1 MPEPI
6 FTIGHSTRSLET
18 FIELLQ
24 ASQVRHIAD
33 VRTLPG
39 STRHPQ
45 FNQEP
50 LRAALAERQ
59 IGYSHFRALGG
70 RRPRQPAV
78 PEDVNAYWT
87 VRSFHNYAD
96 YALGPDFAEG
106 LAALRALAADR
117 RCTLMCAEAVW
128 WRCHRRLIADHLLAA
143 GEAVF
148 HILEADDVRPAVLT
162 PGAVVGQD
170 GRVRYPAPPSEPS
183 LFPEAP

>member
-18 FIELLQ
+18 FVDLLQ
-24 ASQVRHIAD
+24 ASQVRHVAD

-39 STRHPQ
+39 SNRHPQ
-45 FNQEP
+45 FNQDP
-50 LRAALAERQ
+50 LGAGLAGRQ
-59 IGYSHFRALGG
+59 IGYSHFPRLGG

-78 PEDVNAYWT
+78 PDEVNGFWT

-106 LAALRALAADR
+106 LAQLRAVAAER
-117 RCTLMCAEAVW
+117 RCAVMCAEAVW
-128 WRCHRRLIADHLLAA
+128 WRCHRRLIVDHLLAA

-148 HILEADDVRPAVLT
+148 HILEADDIRPAVLT
-162 PGAVVGQD
+162 PSAVVGAD
-170 GRVRYPAPPSEPS
+170 GKVRYPAPPSEPS
-183 LFPEAP
+183 LFPAGP